1 MDPPEKLRITRTGPP
16 SRPPQHGERA
26 SSQPN
31 KKTRGEH
38 RARPVLLPYPLH
50 LSGKHLFA
58 SQQAPDSTA
67 PQLPDGVA
75 VKVRLA
81 ALRAAISERIAE
93 TVTAAGATQAFRPA
107 SCPVPVRPAVAG

>member
-1 MDPPEKLRITRTGPP
+1 MDPPEKLRITRTGP
-16 SRPPQHGERA
+16 SARPPQHGERA

-38 RARPVLLPYPLH
+38 RARPVFDCTHFH

-67 PQLPDGVA
+67 RQLPEGVA

-81 ALRAAISERIAE
+81 VLTAAIRERIAE
-93 TVTAAGATQAFRPA
+93 NGDSGGATQEFRPGVL
-107 SCPVPVRPAVAG
+107 SGPSLPAV